1 VDNAKRLMSMSARE
15 LAAEFN
21 LRVKG
26 KAGEMECSMDSV
38 RMEIQRRASISG
50 VLDNIRREA
59 NRKQRE
65 RAGEYGADDPE
76 ED

>member
-1 VDNAKRLMSMSARE
+1 VDNAKRLMGLSARE

-26 KAGEMECSMDSV
+26 KAGEMACSMDDIRKEV
-38 RMEIQRRASISG
+38 QRRASIAG
-50 VLDNIRREA
+50 VLDNLRREI
-59 NRKQRE
+59 RKQKD
-65 RAGEYGADDPE
+65 AGEYWANDPE